1 MEKEYCNWPWEPM
14 DTIPV
19 DNELNSLLRLNP
31 EFPFAISYDNL
42 SSYKNSFVN
51 WHKQGGIEL
60 SVVTENAVTVNLPN
74 HQERIGA
81 GEGFLILPGTLHS
94 IRSSETKYP
103 AKYQT
108 MLFESCLLTGFRGSY
123 FEKCYYKPEIINRSS
138 FFHFSMDSEA
148 LCGYADDFD
157 DIFRDDY

>member
-1 MEKEYCNWPWEPM
+1 MKKGHYNWPWKPM

-31 EFPFAISYDNL
+31 EFPLAVSHDNL

-51 WHKQGGIEL
+51 WHKQGFIEL
-60 SVVTENAVTVNLPN
+60 SVVTENAVTVNLLN
-74 HQERIGA
+74 HQEREET

-94 IRSSETKYP
+94 IRSSETECT

-108 MLFESCLLTGFRGSY
+108 VLFDSGLLTGFRGS
-123 FEKCYYKPEIINRSS
+123 FIGR
-138 FFHFSMDSEA
+138 
-148 LCGYADDFD
+148 
-157 DIFRDDY
+157 